1 MFDLCVKGTS
11 DLALAHRLLNPPSM
25 QSWTQE
31 HRKKSGLLTL
41 LSEQKQCVTSERGSL
56 KTLCYG
62 WFEHSISFC
71 SKELSVP
78 FKQHAAWLG
87 HTSMSCP
94 NKCVCWHIWTLMAH
108 LWVSVCF
115 LLSSEPEY
123 VHHYWSTRN
132 QQQQTTKTKAT
143 QPISPLY
150 CAWQLTTSVVS
161 SANAEIYVSCL
172 EYKWQSHSIS
182 LGFLLIAQRYLVSRL
197 ETTQTLRLM
206 VFH

>member
-31 HRKKSGLLTL
+31 QRKKSGLLTL

-94 NKCVCWHIWTLMAH
+94 NTVCVLAH
-108 LWVSVCF
+108 LNIDGTSLSVSVF
-115 LLSSEPEY
+115 SAQQ
-123 VHHYWSTRN
+123 WTRIC
-132 QQQQTTKTKAT
+132 
-143 QPISPLY
+143 PS
-150 CAWQLTTSVVS
+150 
-161 SANAEIYVSCL
+161 
-172 EYKWQSHSIS
+172 
-182 LGFLLIAQRYLVSRL
+182 LLINTNNSRQPKLKQRNL
-197 ETTQTLRLM
+197 
-206 VFH
+206 FHLFTVRDNLQPQ